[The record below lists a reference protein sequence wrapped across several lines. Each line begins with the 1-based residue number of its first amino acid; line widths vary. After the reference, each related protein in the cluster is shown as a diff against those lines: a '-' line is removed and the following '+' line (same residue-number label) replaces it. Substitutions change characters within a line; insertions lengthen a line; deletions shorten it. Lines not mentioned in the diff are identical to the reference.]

1 MTFIWEVIVQAP
13 IAIFLGRVLLQ
24 QGSIL
29 FLAVVFSFLPR
40 CPLAALAFFEVS
52 LSLPLFLSPT
62 SPPLMESLQHFLD
75 EAQRRANSTLIKIP
89 SSSHFISLPLAT
101 RPQ

>member
-52 LSLPLFLSPT
+52 LSP
-62 SPPLMESLQHFLD
+62 SL
-75 EAQRRANSTLIKIP
+75 
-89 SSSHFISLPLAT
+89 SLPPPTLPSFDGIT
-101 RPQ
+101 TTLPG